1 MKLHTGINYNAVL
14 EHTVSRI
21 EEMGRLFKERA
32 EAQQGYEGR
41 RVRRMILPVVVRGR
55 SSRKVT

>member
-1 MKLHTGINYNAVL
+1 MTDPVPDSSKHYEDREGYFPVKLHTGINYNAVL

-32 EAQQGYEGR
+32 EAQQG
-41 RVRRMILPVVVRGR
+41 
-55 SSRKVT
+55 